1 MFLFLAGISS
11 WGRKVGRR
19 LELLTISDR
28 FYITI
33 IIVMI
38 LLLLIN
44 IIIVLIITIVTM
56 ILPSLS

>member
-1 MFLFLAGISS
+1 MIMFLAGISS

-33 IIVMI
+33 FIFMI
-38 LLLLIN
+38 LLLIIN
-44 IIIVLIITIVTM
+44 IIIVLIITIVT
-56 ILPSLS
+56 ITLSSLS